1 MVLIALVGDS
11 RHWGPEKSVTARF
24 LVVRSMP
31 PATAGASEKST
42 YWERI
47 GAAWVHVRQR
57 DGPELTLEN
66 VIQRLGVKHM
76 DKEMVIC

>member
-1 MVLIALVGDS
+1 
-11 RHWGPEKSVTARF
+11 
-24 LVVRSMP
+24 MP